1 MHTSI
6 FLRAI
11 SISDYANI
19 VTLLQTQV
27 DMYRD
32 PDDNGYLPQHLRL
45 NGIATLIHNNAKAR
59 VPDIATP
66 RVCRTDGSTFD
77 WDTLA
82 NDKQPYCHVQVFTPR
97 AFRLDQ
103 GHDRVDNNRNRGGH
117 RELDRW
123 GFPGFWD
130 RGLQDRD
137 RGAHLVVVGVM
148 PLMAIQSGPISAAG
162 PTCPT

>member
-11 SISDYANI
+11 SISDYADI

-32 PDDNGYLPQHLRL
+32 PDNNGYLPQHLQL
-45 NGIATLIHNNAKAR
+45 NGIATLIRNRAKSR
-59 VPDIATP
+59 VQDIATP
-66 RVCRTDGSTFD
+66 RVCRTDGATFN

-82 NDKQPYCHVQVFTPR
+82 DNKQPYYHVQGFTPP

-103 GHDRVDNNRNRGGH
+103 GHDQVDNNCDRGGH

-123 GFPGFWD
+123 GSPGFRD

-148 PLMAIQSGPISAAG
+148 PLVAILSGPISAAG